1 VAEVGYLGGLSVY
14 KIKLDNGLEMKA
26 TVTNVARPIRSR
38 IGVGDRVWFAFPPE
52 AGLVLLQ

>member
-1 VAEVGYLGGLSVY
+1 VGYLGGLSVY